1 MLEEFVGVNARKVA
15 TPVPN
20 PDTPVLMG
28 NPVQLVS
35 TPLAGVPNAGV
46 MRLGEVA
53 PTKFPV
59 PVCPLKLVL
68 TALFVAILIIPYVMV
83 NPDD

>member
-1 MLEEFVGVNARKVA
+1 MLDESVGVNARKVA

-28 NPVQLVS
+28 NPVQFVR
-35 TPLAGVPNAGV
+35 TPLAGVPSAGV
-46 MRLGEVA
+46 TKVGEVE
-53 PTKFPV
+53 PTKLPV

-68 TALFVAILIIPYVMV
+68 TELFVAMLYPYIMKL
-83 NPDD
+83 